1 MRAGLAAGTIISTA
15 LAADTISI
23 TIMEVIDNLV
33 VVLFPGALDAGIDEP
48 LVYASIAA
56 GFAVAYPF
64 TFLANRYMVARGKG
78 HARVHAHHGHLARSP
93 DRTRPNRGSAQAC
106 PPSLHFERAGR
117 GEPLVLLHG
126 VHATGQITR
135 GPEQD
140 DPLDHRHP
148 VSIPAKATSGA

>member
-33 VVLFPGALDAGIDEP
+33 VVLVPGALDAGIDEP

-78 HARVHAHHGHLARSP
+78 HARVHEHHGH
-93 DRTRPNRGSAQAC
+93 
-106 PPSLHFERAGR
+106 
-117 GEPLVLLHG
+117 
-126 VHATGQITR
+126 
-135 GPEQD
+135 
-140 DPLDHRHP
+140 
-148 VSIPAKATSGA
+148 